1 MQRIKRGDI
10 VGRISYGKDII
21 FVVEDIMK
29 VNNKEVA
36 ILKGVT
42 IRIKADTPLDDLEI
56 LSKELVEENERKL
69 EKRFQERIKRC
80 SQLYSNSKNNRERE
94 IIYTGKILH
103 LDGDKKYSVKA
114 NNYYKKIGLNAIVKN
129 IAESKQSSVVAD
141 LLIKYKPDILVIT
154 GHDGMIKKG
163 TK

>member
-42 IRIKADTPLDDLEI
+42 IRIKADSPLDDLEI

-80 SQLYSNSKNNRERE
+80 SQL
-94 IIYTGKILH
+94 
-103 LDGDKKYSVKA
+103 
-114 NNYYKKIGLNAIVKN
+114 
-129 IAESKQSSVVAD
+129 
-141 LLIKYKPDILVIT
+141 
-154 GHDGMIKKG
+154 
-163 TK
+163 

>member
-42 IRIKADTPLDDLEI
+42 IRIKADSPLDDLEI
-56 LSKELVEENERKL
+56 LSKELV
-69 EKRFQERIKRC
+69 
-80 SQLYSNSKNNRERE
+80 
-94 IIYTGKILH
+94 
-103 LDGDKKYSVKA
+103 
-114 NNYYKKIGLNAIVKN
+114 
-129 IAESKQSSVVAD
+129 
-141 LLIKYKPDILVIT
+141 
-154 GHDGMIKKG
+154 
-163 TK
+163 

>member
-1 MQRIKRGDI
+1 MQRIIRGDI

-42 IRIKADTPLDDLEI
+42 IRIKADSPLDDLEI

-80 SQLYSNSKNNRERE
+80 SQLYSNSKNNQ
-94 IIYTGKILH
+94 ILF
-103 LDGDKKYSVKA
+103 
-114 NNYYKKIGLNAIVKN
+114 
-129 IAESKQSSVVAD
+129 
-141 LLIKYKPDILVIT
+141 
-154 GHDGMIKKG
+154 
-163 TK
+163 